1 MKTNP
6 VKLVVALSLLLLPAV
21 ASAQARSLHWRELAV
36 RARLDAEGVLHVE
49 ERQVMVFTGDW
60 NGGERVF
67 DLRLGQD
74 VDLLRLSR
82 VDPATGEAR
91 VLVEGDL
98 SQVDQY
104 DWVNNN
110 TLRWRSRLPSDPPF
124 EGTVIPYVLDYILS
138 GVLEER
144 GGFYRLNHDF
154 VFANRAGEIERFS
167 LDLSLDPVWQP
178 VADLPAHLE
187 RQHLYPDESVI
198 VRADLAYQGAEGQR
212 PADVRAV
219 TPAPLRAAFFA
230 AALLAMA
237 VLYVVF
243 RRREAGLGRYSP
255 PPIPETWDEA
265 WLRENVFLYLPEEV
279 GALWD
284 RSVGAPEVA
293 AVLARLVGE
302 GKLES
307 EVRPRRSIFGRDVL
321 SLKMKVERGVFHGY
335 ERQLVDKL
343 FFSGRTET
351 DTEAVR
357 ERYRKTGFNP
367 SSLIAG
373 DLEKKLRTHAELR
386 APRARL
392 GGWKRTAL
400 FFLGV
405 LALFG
410 LDGLGG
416 GAPSLVVAAV
426 ALFAA
431 TWLYVPG
438 LIAAFAWRKRT
449 ERLDAAALSFLV
461 PGLAIFAVGV
471 LATVF
476 NDWFSIRF
484 AARPELFGDLA
495 LALLPVA
502 AWSSLLNNA
511 RAREGEAAIR
521 RRQILGGA
529 RRLLQR
535 ELKEREPRLLDEWL
549 PYLLAFGLQRDVDRW
564 FRAFGASSGGGGFST
579 SASSASG
586 FGGSSGGGWTGG
598 GGAFG
603 GAGSSAS
610 WAAAAGGLAAGVSAP
625 SSGGGGG
632 GGGGGG
638 ASSGGGGGGGW

>member
-1 MKTNP
+1 MKRNP
-6 VKLVVALSLLLLPAV
+6 VRLAAALSLLLLPAV
-21 ASAQARSLHWRELAV
+21 ASAQARSLHWQELAV

-60 NGGERVF
+60 NGGERRF

-74 VDLLRLSR
+74 VELLRLSR
-82 VDPATGEAR
+82 IDPATGGAR

-98 SQVDQY
+98 SDVDEY
-104 DWVNNN
+104 DWVTGS

-124 EGTVIPYVLDYILS
+124 EATVIPYVLDYTLS

-144 GGFYRLNHDF
+144 GGLYRLNHDF
-154 VFANRAGEIERFS
+154 AFADRAGEIERLS
-167 LDLSLDPVWQP
+167 LDLSLDPVWRP
-178 VADLPAHLE
+178 AGDLPAHIE
-187 RQHLYPDESVI
+187 RQHVYPGETVI
-198 VRADLAYQGAEGQR
+198 VTADLAYQGAAGQR

-219 TPAPLRAAFFA
+219 TPAPLRLAFFA
-230 AALLAMA
+230 ASLLAMA
-237 VLYVVF
+237 VLYLLF

-284 RSVGAPEVA
+284 RSVGPPEVA

-302 GKLES
+302 GKLAS
-307 EVRPRRSIFGRDVL
+307 EVRRRRSFFGRDIL
-321 SLKMKVERGVFHGY
+321 SLTMKAERGVFHGY
-335 ERQLVDKL
+335 ERQLIDKL
-343 FFSGRTET
+343 FFSGRRET

-357 ERYRKTGFNP
+357 QRYQKTGFNP
-367 SSLIAG
+367 SALIAG
-373 DLEKKLRTHAELR
+373 DLEKQLRTHAELR
-386 APRARL
+386 GEARL

-400 FFLGV
+400 LFLGA
-405 LALFG
+405 LALFA

-426 ALFAA
+426 AIFAA

-438 LIAAFAWRKRT
+438 VIAAVAWRKRT
-449 ERLDAAALSFLV
+449 ERLDAASLGFLV
-461 PGLAIFAVGV
+461 PGLAVFAVCA
-471 LATVF
+471 LATFF

-484 AARPELFGDLA
+484 VARPERFGDLA

-511 RAREGEAAIR
+511 RAREGESAIR
-521 RRQILGGA
+521 RRQILAGA
-529 RRLLQR
+529 RRLLRR

-549 PYLLAFGLQRDVDRW
+549 PYLLAFGLQRDMDRW
-564 FRAFGASSGGGGFST
+564 FRAFGASSTGGGFST
-579 SASSASG
+579 SASSASS

-625 SSGGGGG
+625 SSSGGG